1 MILAAHVINFRGS
14 QIIIAV
20 LLITVHIIYWGLGSL
35 CLPFFEFTSP
45 DNMAGLV
52 TVMTLF
58 VFERTTFMIMI
69 SQTAVATL
77 TTRLFRGRG
86 TLLP

>member
-1 MILAAHVINFRGS
+1 MILAAHVINFKGS

-20 LLITVHIIYWGLGSL
+20 PLITVRIIYWGLGSL
-35 CLPFFEFTSP
+35 CLLFLEFTSP

-52 TVMTLF
+52 TMMTLF
-58 VFERTTFMIMI
+58 VFKRTTFMIMI

-77 TTRLFRGRG
+77 STRLFRGWG